1 MAERR
6 ISEAKKIGDGF
17 YKKNFGRGIK
27 SRTNLILKISIIVI
41 ALEIIDEIP
50 IILDIYKE
58 GLESVIF
65 SVVEIVCPI
74 ILGIIIFMLIK
85 ELDKWENTYKK
96 VKSLID

>member
-41 ALEIIDEIP
+41 ALEM
-50 IILDIYKE
+50 
-58 GLESVIF
+58 V
-65 SVVEIVCPI
+65 
-74 ILGIIIFMLIK
+74 
-85 ELDKWENTYKK
+85 W
-96 VKSLID
+96 SLSFFQ